1 MLGLTAVTVTGGS
14 TAKVPTKTS
23 LSVASSLNETPTSP
37 CTRGG
42 TAHSTRPSPTEAS
55 ATTAAS
61 WRRGTD
67 RITQA
72 TRSSAIKTSPVATTT
87 VAERPLEMKRVA
99 SLNPAEG
106 TAVKLRT
113 GAVTALNSSREAPA
127 SLSCN
132 TADINRKVFNPRA
145 DAMHASTFSA
155 QPSSEHTLCTTRPHT
170 STIAILTFAAA
181 PTVAFTLTFTT
192 PLSPTNNG
200 EAFCTLF
207 SKGRRGPLQ
216 SNCRGDPTTC
226 NTNDVSIQP
235 V

>member
-23 LSVASSLNETPTSP
+23 LSVASSLNETLTSP

-61 WRRGTD
+61 WRRGAD

-72 TRSSAIKTSPVATTT
+72 TRSSARKTSPVATTT
-87 VAERPLEMKRVA
+87 VAERPLEIKRVA

-113 GAVTALNSSREAPA
+113 GAVTALNSSREVPA
-127 SLSCN
+127 SISCN

-155 QPSSEHTLCTTRPHT
+155 QPSSEHLLCTTRPHT
-170 STIAILTFAAA
+170 STIAILTFAA
-181 PTVAFTLTFTT
+181 PTVVFTLTFTT
-192 PLSPTNNG
+192 PLSATNNG
-200 EAFCTLF
+200 GAFCIL
-207 SKGRRGPLQ
+207 SSEGRRDPDQ
-216 SNCRGDPTTC
+216 SNCRGDPTIC